1 MTAVSEARSAAPTP
15 ALDRPRF
22 NINWNWLGVLPFFF
36 FVVMFIVLPSLTLF
50 TGSLFDQDGQFT
62 LDNIRGL
69 ATPYILNAYRVS
81 LELSLFTAVLG
92 GSIGFLLA
100 AALTLGGLP
109 RGIRVAL
116 MTYCGLAA
124 NFGGVPLAFSF
135 IATIGRT
142 GFITAL
148 ISSVLGIDLYRQG
161 FTLYSFA
168 GLSLTYLYFQLPL
181 TILIIAPALANM
193 KREWREASANLGA
206 TAWQYWRHIGLPIL
220 LPSLLGTMILLF
232 GNAFGAYATA
242 QALTGGTINLVTI
255 VVGAQI
261 RGDVLGNPGLG
272 YALVLGMVVIMALSI
287 GLYSILQRRT
297 EKWLR

>member
-1 MTAVSEARSAAPTP
+1 MTAVSEARSAAPAP

-92 GSIGFLLA
+92 GTIGFLLA

-148 ISSVLGIDLYRQG
+148 ISSVFGIDLYRQG
-161 FTLYSFA
+161 FTLYGFA

-287 GLYSILQRRT
+287 SLYSILQRRT

>member
-1 MTAVSEARSAAPTP
+1 MTAVSEARSAAPAPT
-15 ALDRPRF
+15 LDRPRF
-22 NINWNWLGVLPFFF
+22 SVNWNWLGVLPFFL

-50 TGSLFDQDGQFT
+50 TGSLFDQAGQFT
-62 LDNIRGL
+62 LDNLRGL

-81 LELSLFTAVLG
+81 LELSLFTAVVG
-92 GSIGFLLA
+92 GTIGFLLA

-161 FTLYSFA
+161 FTLYGFA

>member
-1 MTAVSEARSAAPTP
+1 MTAVSETRSAAPAP

-92 GSIGFLLA
+92 GTIGFLLA

-161 FTLYSFA
+161 FTLYGFA